1 AIPRPITVANIMR
14 DGCARMNLPNS
25 CADDICFHKF
35 FRTFDAS
42 CNNLNNSLRGAAF
55 TPFVRLLPPV
65 YDDGNNAVADS
76 IRRERPNARLVSRA
90 LLSSRRAIASRAS
103 SMLMQFGQFLSHD
116 MSKNKLDGQCTCDGG
131 PECISIFL
139 SPSDSRTHNAPCI
152 PLKRAAAI
160 CGTGVGGIAREQ
172 MNANTAFIDASQV
185 YGSDAISQ
193 RKFRAGFRSG
203 LSMTPIGG
211 RLFPPMDGRNT
222 FHTGD
227 DRSNLFVGLAALH
240 TVFVRLHNKIN
251 TDLRHINRHWSENRL
266 FQETRKIIGA
276 MMQVITYKE
285 FLPALLGSLH
295 DTLIPRYTRYNPMI
309 NPGVSNEFAGAAYR
323 LHGLI
328 QEIYELRN
336 RNFDVIGTTRF
347 VESTFQV
354 QRIISG
360 GIDSLIRGLVSQP
373 ARLPQRITTQVTEL
387 LGGGMLDMASINIMR
402 GRDHGFP
409 TYNHYRRLCKLPPII
424 SFDDWPEVSEV
435 EVRER
440 VKELYRNPEHIDLYV
455 GGVIEDPIE
464 GSILGPTFACIIA
477 DQFIRS
483 RDGDRFYFENPD
495 QFTISQIMALKR
507 ITLSSV
513 LCETADDLP
522 FLPMNVFIVSN
533 QSVVPCVSIPSLD
546 LTPWRE

>member
-1 AIPRPITVANIMR
+1 MNANQR
-14 DGCARMNLPNS
+14 
-25 CADDICFHKF
+25 
-35 FRTFDAS
+35 
-42 CNNLNNSLRGAAF
+42 
-55 TPFVRLLPPV
+55 V
-65 YDDGNNAVADS
+65 DS

-116 MSKNKLDGQCTCDGG
+116 MSKNKLDGQCKCDGG

-139 SPSDSRTHNAPCI
+139 SPTDSRSRGAPCI

-160 CGTGVGGIAREQ
+160 CGTGVGGVAREQ

-203 LSMTPIGG
+203 LSMIPIGG
-211 RLFPPMDGRNT
+211 RMFPPMDGRNT
-222 FHTGD
+222 FNTGD

-240 TVFVRLHNKIN
+240 TVFVRLHNKID

-266 FQETRKIIGA
+266 FQETRKIVGA
-276 MMQVITYKE
+276 MMQVVTYKE

-295 DTLIPRYTRYNPMI
+295 DTLIPGYIRYNPTI

-328 QEIYELRN
+328 QEIYELRNRNFDVIGTTRFVESTFQVQRIISGGIDSLIRGLVSQPARLPQRITTQEIYELRN

-409 TYNHYRRLCKLPPII
+409 TYNHYRRLCKLPPIT

-495 QFTISQIMALKR
+495 QFTVSQIMALKR
-507 ITLSSV
+507 ITLSSI